1 MRKLLSLILILVLC
15 AAMVPAAL
23 AEGDVIEITVFHYM
37 VEGDKAEGMEKIQ
50 ELFKQAHPEVTI
62 EFENLA
68 YSQGTDFWP
77 QLETAIAAGDNPE
90 IIMGNPGLY
99 INLIEEGYIMD
110 LTGNEVIQE
119 LGLSAGDM
127 GDVSYQGKWY
137 AYPVDFKSWGVF
149 YNTKIFEELGLE
161 VPTTKTELLAICETL
176 QENGITPWAN
186 WYADGASVDIEM
198 RPVLWTKALANGD
211 KDMFEKLMSGEK
223 KVTDYPYF
231 AEALEIWG
239 ERMGDWA
246 APNATSNKQTDA
258 NEMFI
263 SGQAGMLYQGTWNIG
278 SIESLIGGTD
288 FEYGFFLCPTDD
300 SGDPPVLG
308 VQVDQSFMVNSKSD
322 NAEWGQKFLEFWLTD
337 CMGLWSDE
345 SYQPCIT
352 GATTENTPELLL
364 TLLEAKASGN
374 TACYGDFTAPFSSAF
389 TSAYRKALTAWAVYC
404 CTGTESSGVNSVETC
419 LAYMQELFDEE
430 IAQAAL

>member
-99 INLIEEGYIMD
+99 VNLIEEGYIMD

-161 VPTTKTELLAICETL
+161 VPAPRLSCWPSAKRSRKTASRPGPTGMPTALPSTLRCVRCCGPRRWPTAIKTC
-176 QENGITPWAN
+176 
-186 WYADGASVDIEM
+186 S
-198 RPVLWTKALANGD
+198 R
-211 KDMFEKLMSGEK
+211 
-223 KVTDYPYF
+223 
-231 AEALEIWG
+231 
-239 ERMGDWA
+239 
-246 APNATSNKQTDA
+246 
-258 NEMFI
+258 
-263 SGQAGMLYQGTWNIG
+263 
-278 SIESLIGGTD
+278 
-288 FEYGFFLCPTDD
+288 
-300 SGDPPVLG
+300 
-308 VQVDQSFMVNSKSD
+308 
-322 NAEWGQKFLEFWLTD
+322 
-337 CMGLWSDE
+337 
-345 SYQPCIT
+345 
-352 GATTENTPELLL
+352 
-364 TLLEAKASGN
+364 
-374 TACYGDFTAPFSSAF
+374 SS
-389 TSAYRKALTAWAVYC
+389 
-404 CTGTESSGVNSVETC
+404 
-419 LAYMQELFDEE
+419 
-430 IAQAAL
+430 

>member
-99 INLIEEGYIMD
+99 VNLIEEGYIMD

-127 GDVSYQGKWY
+127 GDVPYQGKWY

-278 SIESLIGGTD
+278 SIESLIRGTD
-288 FEYGFFLCPTDD
+288 FSTT
-300 SGDPPVLG
+300 VA
-308 VQVDQSFMVNSKSD
+308 
-322 NAEWGQKFLEFWLTD
+322 AEIDK
-337 CMGLWSDE
+337 
-345 SYQPCIT
+345 T
-352 GATTENTPELLL
+352 GKVTKDVIVPADGAYTVTPYYPG
-364 TLLEAKASGN
+364 S
-374 TACYGDFTAPFSSAF
+374 
-389 TSAYRKALTAWAVYC
+389 
-404 CTGTESSGVNSVETC
+404 
-419 LAYMQELFDEE
+419 
-430 IAQAAL
+430 

>member
-23 AEGDVIEITVFHYM
+23 AEGDVIEITVFHYK

-99 INLIEEGYIMD
+99 VNLIEEGYIMD

-161 VPTTKTELLAICETL
+161 VPSTKSELLAICEKL

-211 KDMFEKLMSGEK
+211 KDMFEKLMSGRRRSPTIRTLPRPLRSGVSAWETGPRPTRPPTSRPTPTK
-223 KVTDYPYF
+223 CSSPVRR
-231 AEALEIWG
+231 ACSI
-239 ERMGDWA
+239 R
-246 APNATSNKQTDA
+246 AP
-258 NEMFI
+258 
-263 SGQAGMLYQGTWNIG
+263 G
-278 SIESLIGGTD
+278 
-288 FEYGFFLCPTDD
+288 
-300 SGDPPVLG
+300 
-308 VQVDQSFMVNSKSD
+308 
-322 NAEWGQKFLEFWLTD
+322 
-337 CMGLWSDE
+337 
-345 SYQPCIT
+345 
-352 GATTENTPELLL
+352 
-364 TLLEAKASGN
+364 
-374 TACYGDFTAPFSSAF
+374 
-389 TSAYRKALTAWAVYC
+389 TSAASKV
-404 CTGTESSGVNSVETC
+404 
-419 LAYMQELFDEE
+419 
-430 IAQAAL
+430 